1 MKGQYHAGEK
11 VEASLNFLHG
21 DRVRKVTVTFVH
33 AEDPDTE
40 FHLSGTPEEQVA
52 TEGAGYTYWRVVLS
66 GEITTEDKLGEY
78 RCEAVEAEYPG
89 RRKVAFGSVPDVGFQ
104 ITEENIQP
112 PEVVDWEWG
121 AGSR

>member
-66 GEITTEDKLGEY
+66 G
-78 RCEAVEAEYPG
+78 VEAEYPG